1 MDKEK
6 ECYTIKKILITPR
19 SFGKSDRS
27 VFDLFKDAGYEV
39 VINPYGQILT
49 KEQMI
54 ENIRDVA
61 GIIVGVDPLDK
72 DVIDAAP
79 NLKAIAK
86 YGVGT
91 DNIDTEY
98 AKSKGIPVSITAGA
112 NSNAVADYTFALM
125 LAVARKITLINDM
138 CHEKKWTKVLG
149 SDIYGKTLGILG
161 LGAIGKGVAKRAQGF
176 DMKILA
182 YDLYWD
188 KDYAEK
194 NNITYATVQEI
205 IETCDFISL
214 HLPLTNDTRN
224 IINEAALSSMKPN
237 CILVNTVRG
246 GLIDESALVK
256 ALKNGVIQGA
266 GLDVFSSEPPEDEV
280 IYKLDNLIMG
290 SHCAASTNGAAEQMS
305 YLSATNLLNDLK
317 NSLSK

>member
-1 MDKEK
+1 
-6 ECYTIKKILITPR
+6 
-19 SFGKSDRS
+19 
-27 VFDLFKDAGYEV
+27 
-39 VINPYGQILT
+39 
-49 KEQMI
+49 MI

-182 YDLYWD
+182 YDLYWIRIMQR
-188 KDYAEK
+188 KTILLNHCAG
-194 NNITYATVQEI
+194 I
-205 IETCDFISL
+205 IETCDFIS
-214 HLPLTNDTRN
+214 
-224 IINEAALSSMKPN
+224 IFLSLMIP
-237 CILVNTVRG
+237 
-246 GLIDESALVK
+246 
-256 ALKNGVIQGA
+256 
-266 GLDVFSSEPPEDEV
+266 
-280 IYKLDNLIMG
+280 
-290 SHCAASTNGAAEQMS
+290 
-305 YLSATNLLNDLK
+305 AT
-317 NSLSK
+317 

>member
-1 MDKEK
+1 M
-6 ECYTIKKILITPR
+6 KKILITPR
-19 SFGKSDRS
+19 SFGKTDKS
-27 VFDLFKDAGYEV
+27 VFDLFENTEYQIV
-39 VINPYGQILT
+39 VNPYGQILT

-54 ENIRDVA
+54 ECVKDVV

-98 AKSKGIPVSITAGA
+98 AKLKGIPVSITAGA

-125 LAVARKITLINDM
+125 LAVARKVTLINNM
-138 CHEKKWTKVLG
+138 CHEKKWTKVIG
-149 SDIYGKTLGILG
+149 SDIYGKTLGVLG
-161 LGAIGKGVAKRAQGF
+161 LGAIGKGVAKRSSGF
-176 DMKILA
+176 DMKVFA

-188 KDYAEK
+188 DEYAEK
-194 NNITYATVQEI
+194 NNITYSTPQKI
-205 IETCDFISL
+205 FETCDFISL

-224 IINEAALSSMKPN
+224 MINEAALSSMKPN
-237 CILVNTVRG
+237 CILINTARG

-256 ALKNGVIQGA
+256 ALKNGVILGA
-266 GLDVFSSEPPEDEV
+266 GLDVFNNEPPEGDE
-280 IYKLDNLIMG
+280 IYQLDNLIMG
-290 SHCAASTNGAAEQMS
+290 SHCAASTNGASEQMS
-305 YLSATNLLNDLK
+305 YLSATHLLNDLK
-317 NSLSK
+317 IY

>member
-6 ECYTIKKILITPR
+6 DSDIMKKILITPR
-19 SFGKSDRS
+19 SFGKTDKS
-27 VFDLFKDAGYEV
+27 VFNLFKDAGYQIV
-39 VINPYGQILT
+39 TNPYGQILT

-54 ENIRDVA
+54 ENIKDAV

-91 DNIDTEY
+91 DNIDTKY
-98 AKSKGIPVSITAGA
+98 AELKGIPVSITAGA

-176 DMKILA
+176 DMKVFA
-182 YDLYWD
+182 YDLFWD
-188 KDYAEK
+188 DEYAEK
-194 NNITYATVQEI
+194 NNITNATVQEI
-205 IETCDFISL
+205 F
-214 HLPLTNDTRN
+214 
-224 IINEAALSSMKPN
+224 
-237 CILVNTVRG
+237 
-246 GLIDESALVK
+246 
-256 ALKNGVIQGA
+256 
-266 GLDVFSSEPPEDEV
+266 
-280 IYKLDNLIMG
+280 
-290 SHCAASTNGAAEQMS
+290 
-305 YLSATNLLNDLK
+305 
-317 NSLSK
+317 